1 VLVKGQRSPIRADEV
16 KSILI
21 IQLGDI
27 GDVVWSTPTVR
38 AVAAA
43 FPQATV
49 SLLLRAGCGD
59 LLRGDPAVRAVFE
72 VPRTKGFVAGPMVQ
86 IRFIRVLRRES
97 FDLVFDLRSDDRG
110 AYMAFLSGAPVRA
123 ALYYPGYTWRN
134 RFFTHLAPL
143 PRIEKRHPG
152 AVDQSLYV
160 VEGFGVSA
168 PSDARPALRVTRE
181 MESAIDIR
189 ISNAGLKDSPW
200 ITVNPFSRWSYKELP
215 LETWAEVISGIH
227 ADYPGI
233 ATVIVGTKEEHARA
247 QFIVERSPGNV
258 RNMAGTTTLA
268 ELAAL
273 LRHSRLHVGV
283 DSAAPHIAA
292 AVGTPTVT
300 IYGPTD
306 WRDWAPA
313 GDKHTVI
320 KPVMSCSP
328 CHEKG
333 CNGSGKS
340 RCLEEMTSTHIIAGL
355 SLVLDTVLLRE
366 IEETSFV

>member
-1 VLVKGQRSPIRADEV
+1 VLVKGQQNPIRTDAV
-16 KSILI
+16 KRILV

-49 SLLLRAGCGD
+49 SLLLRAGCGG
-59 LLRGDPAVRAVFE
+59 LLRGDPALRAVFE
-72 VPRTKGFVAGPMVQ
+72 VPRTKGLLAGPAAQVQ
-86 IRFIRVLRRES
+86 LVRALRRER

-110 AYMAFLSGAPVRA
+110 AYMAFLSGAPLRA

-143 PRIEKRHPG
+143 PRIEKHHPG

-160 VEGFGVSA
+160 VEGFGVPA
-168 PSDARPALRVTRE
+168 PADARPALWVTAAVE
-181 MESAIDIR
+181 KAVDGR
-189 ISNAGLKDSPW
+189 IYDAGLEDRPW
-200 ITVNPFSRWSYKELP
+200 MTVNPFSRWSYKELP
-215 LETWAEVISGIH
+215 AETWAGVISEIH

-233 ATVIVGTKEEHARA
+233 AVVIVGTEEEYPRAREIA
-247 QFIVERSPGNV
+247 DRCPGDV
-258 RNMAGTTTLA
+258 RNLAGTTNLA

-273 LRHSRLHVGV
+273 LRRSRLHAGV

-306 WRDWAPA
+306 WHDWAPA
-313 GDKHTVI
+313 GAEHSVI
-320 KPVMSCSP
+320 KPGMSCSP

-333 CNGSGKS
+333 CKGSGVS
-340 RCLEEMTSTHIIAGL
+340 RCLEEMTPAHIVAGL
-355 SLVLDTVLLRE
+355 RPALDA
-366 IEETSFV
+366 ISPAP